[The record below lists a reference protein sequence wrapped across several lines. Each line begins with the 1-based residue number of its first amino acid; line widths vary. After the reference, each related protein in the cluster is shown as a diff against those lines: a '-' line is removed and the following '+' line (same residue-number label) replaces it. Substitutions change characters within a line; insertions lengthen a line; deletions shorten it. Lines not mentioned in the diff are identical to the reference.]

1 MVSMD
6 LSHYLNVKEQ
16 NDSRCDGAHSQ
27 PYRRDKVVASRRKF
41 RASLRVSRVNNDA
54 NKESRLCL
62 SFRQA
67 STLAIVVFLLSNVL
81 LDATVACLLIG
92 SAASTFSMA
101 IQLRAETLQRREQ
114 RATLKQSSL
123 ELRFAIRELERAESD
138 FMRSMPRVSFEMEK
152 ELDESCS

>member
-16 NDSRCDGAHSQ
+16 NDSRCDGAHCQ
-27 PYRRDKVVASRRKF
+27 PYRRENVVMSRRKF
-41 RASLRVSRVNNDA
+41 HASLRVSRVNND

-81 LDATVACLLIG
+81 LDATVSCLLIG
-92 SAASTFSMA
+92 SAASTVSMA
-101 IQLRAETLQRREQ
+101 IKLRTETMQRRQ
-114 RATLKQSSL
+114 LRATLKQSSL
-123 ELRFAIRELERAESD
+123 ELRFAIRELERAESEL
-138 FMRSMPRVSFEMEK
+138 MRSMPRVSFEMEK